1 MTSARLACSGPTSRP
16 GTDVDH
22 GYEMEMELARG
33 VLTYGLDAD
42 GHQVLLETWTDPD
55 GGDAVPMIT
64 RLGMIE
70 MSRHTAYEAMS
81 RPTTPDDD
89 DQEDDL

>member
-1 MTSARLACSGPTSRP
+1 M
-16 GTDVDH
+16 DH
-22 GYEMEMELARG
+22 GYELEMELARC
-33 VLTYGLDAD
+33 VLTYGLDAA
-42 GHQVLLETWTDPD
+42 GHPVLLETWTDAD
-55 GGDAVPMIT
+55 GGTDVPMMT

-81 RPTTPDDD
+81 RSATPDDD